1 MKDLIKNCKKY
12 WSFCC
17 YSAYSQLTSEI
28 SGMRLGWLW
37 WVVEP
42 ILFMSIYVFIFTVV
56 FNRNMTYLMA
66 YISCGLMLWKFFQRS
81 VTSSVTLVKHYSG
94 LLHRVYMPKYIL
106 IFSTLIC
113 NSFKMLIN
121 FLIVMVFM
129 VYYRVPISFTALEF
143 IPVLII
149 FLIFTF
155 GCCVWLLHL
164 GVYLPDI
171 KKIVSVLL
179 KVLFYLS
186 GVFYSLDSR
195 LGNDVSKLILKINP
209 IGRLLHEARMPL
221 MYNTHISLT
230 AISVLFALSVILS
243 VSGIFV
249 VTRYEQHY
257 IKVS

>member
-1 MKDLIKNCKKY
+1 MKDVFKNCKKY

-37 WVVEP
+37 WVIEP
-42 ILFMSIYVFIFTVV
+42 ILFMAIYVFLFTIV

-66 YISCGLMLWKFFQRS
+66 YISSGLMMWNFFQRS
-81 VTSSVTLVKHYSG
+81 ALSSVSLVKHYSG

-106 IFSTLIC
+106 VFSTLLY
-113 NSFKMLIN
+113 NAFKMFIN

-129 VYYRVPISFTALEF
+129 VYYRVPVGFTVLQF
-143 IPVLII
+143 IPILITF
-149 FLIFTF
+149 FLFTF
-155 GCCVWLLHL
+155 GCCVWLLHI

-171 KKIVSVLL
+171 KKVTSVLL
-179 KVLFYLS
+179 RLLFYIS
-186 GVFYSLDSR
+186 GVFYTLDSR
-195 LGNDVSKLILKINP
+195 IQGNFGNLILKINP
-209 IGRLLHEARMPL
+209 VGSLFHEARNVLLYSIDM
-221 MYNTHISLT
+221 
-230 AISVLFALSVILS
+230 SVLPVVLIFVLSVILS